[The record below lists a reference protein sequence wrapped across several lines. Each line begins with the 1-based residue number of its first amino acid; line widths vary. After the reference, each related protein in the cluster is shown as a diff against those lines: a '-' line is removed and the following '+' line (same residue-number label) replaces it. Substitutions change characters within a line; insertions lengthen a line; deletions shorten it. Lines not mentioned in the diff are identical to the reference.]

1 MVNIHIAYTEPVN
14 PSGATPIL
22 TRDQIWRGLQRKVR
36 RAQDF
41 IAVVEGCDIV
51 SDEPDEVVRI
61 AHFKAF
67 AGKPPGSM
75 KEVCRSYWPTKV
87 RFFFICITII
97 MLVVDSRWADMGLF
111 FYIIGGFPSTGWC
124 GHYEYDF

>member
-1 MVNIHIAYTEPVN
+1 MVNIHLAYTEPVN
-14 PSGATPIL
+14 PAGASPTL
-22 TRDQIWRGLQRKVR
+22 TRDQIWAGLQRKIR

-51 SDEPDEVVRI
+51 SDAPEEVVRI

-75 KEVCRSYWPTKV
+75 KEVCRSYWPTRV
-87 RFFFICITII
+87 CFAY
-97 MLVVDSRWADMGLF
+97 LLF
-111 FYIIGGFPSTGWC
+111 F
-124 GHYEYDF
+124 

>member
-1 MVNIHIAYTEPVN
+1 MVNIHLAYTEPVN
-14 PSGATPIL
+14 PAGASPTL
-22 TRDQIWRGLQRKVR
+22 TRDQIWRGLQRKIR

-51 SDEPDEVVRI
+51 SDAPEEVVRV

-75 KEVCRSYWPTKV
+75 KEVCRSYWPTRV
-87 RFFFICITII
+87 WCLIDF
-97 MLVVDSRWADMGLF
+97 LASLAVVAYGLGGVDGEVE
-111 FYIIGGFPSTGWC
+111 IG
-124 GHYEYDF
+124 